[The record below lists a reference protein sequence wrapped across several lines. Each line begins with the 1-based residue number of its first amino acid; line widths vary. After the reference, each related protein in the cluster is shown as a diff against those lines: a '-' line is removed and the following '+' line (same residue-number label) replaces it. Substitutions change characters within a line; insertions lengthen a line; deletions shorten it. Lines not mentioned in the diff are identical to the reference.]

1 MRALATTRYIV
12 FLTRRAGGADA
23 VLARLFGASA
33 VPVGRRSFGQVEL
46 EGFLAQMA
54 ATGVEVVES
63 APVETIALP
72 APTPV
77 AAAYEA
83 PRAAQKPVESTW
95 LSLSDIVL
103 KTQKIRGPN
112 VR

>member
-1 MRALATTRYIV
+1 MALW
-12 FLTRRAGGADA
+12 AGRG
-23 VLARLFGASA
+23 G
-33 VPVGRRSFGQVEL
+33 
-46 EGFLAQMA
+46 GF
-54 ATGVEVVES
+54 VES
-63 APVETIALP
+63 APLSKFGIP
-72 APTPV
+72 APTPA